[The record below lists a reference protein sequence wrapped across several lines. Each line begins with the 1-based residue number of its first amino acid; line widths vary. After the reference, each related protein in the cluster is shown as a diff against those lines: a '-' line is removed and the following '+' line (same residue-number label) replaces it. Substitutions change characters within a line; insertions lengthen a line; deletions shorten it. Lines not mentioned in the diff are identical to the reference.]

1 MYHFLHN
8 RERKKPPRRSVLNRW
23 GKRRCSVGEPM
34 RFNIFLFEPTIIS
47 MTKNGMKIGV
57 VQHVSV

>member
-1 MYHFLHN
+1 
-8 RERKKPPRRSVLNRW
+8 
-23 GKRRCSVGEPM
+23 VGEPV